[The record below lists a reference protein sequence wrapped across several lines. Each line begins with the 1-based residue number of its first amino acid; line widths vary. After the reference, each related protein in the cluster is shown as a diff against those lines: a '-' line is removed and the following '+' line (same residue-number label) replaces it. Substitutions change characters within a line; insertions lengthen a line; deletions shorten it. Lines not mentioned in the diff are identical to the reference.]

1 MSEVI
6 TAPLTQ
12 FPGPVSQLTT
22 PCPGAATPGAQP
34 PPCPWEIYKAQVP
47 LTDIWNS
54 QVAPQIINLYNNPQ
68 RTNFFDPVRTFR
80 FTVSR
85 TF

>member
-1 MSEVI
+1 
-6 TAPLTQ
+6 L
-12 FPGPVSQLTT
+12 F
-22 PCPGAATPGAQP
+22 
-34 PPCPWEIYKAQVP
+34 
-47 LTDIWNS
+47 
-54 QVAPQIINLYNNPQ
+54 NNPQ